1 MEKIK
6 IKSMVSKG
14 TVFIVGYTM
23 PGYPA
28 MPVNEGTMN
37 EGWQSAEIKYL
48 EGLGVG
54 AIVDVEMG
62 EGANKRD
69 PSKPYW
75 NIKKVNMSSGVKGE
89 LSVPSTDNTTEEKPE
104 IKAEEKPEQRAQFMS
119 VKDVTITAQCL
130 TKCWSYGK
138 PNVTVDE
145 VWDAYHAYVL
155 RFEEE
160 G

>member
-1 MEKIK
+1 
-6 IKSMVSKG
+6 MVSKG

-37 EGWQSAEIKYL
+37 EGWQSDEIKYL

-75 NIKKVNMSSGVKGE
+75 NIKKVDMNSGVKSE
-89 LSVPSTDNTTEEKPE
+89 LSVPSTDNIIEAKPE
-104 IKAEEKPEQRAQFMS
+104 IKAEQKAQLMS
-119 VKDVTITAQCL
+119 VKDITITAQCL